1 MNVSHVSQPDRSL
14 RLCNPPPIA
23 RSVGQYVR
31 AVHRGDVLATFRS
44 IDLAL
49 AEGVADRSRARR
61 RKRHRPRGAPALGE
75 RTRGLADGVRKERE
89 GRSVDVSKGEITFSG
104 IQVPHEPSN
113 LTNDEKHE
121 INGLL
126 AMMIGCNECA
136 KMTEVPSVK
145 TYWRLLRNGF
155 EAKLRE
161 KGELK
166 AWAFTPLPE
175 TDPTWQLGRKAG
187 LAEAVGN
194 LRALAAAPDGDPDDP
209 VSWINYA
216 EVLLLADRIEK
227 LAATPVK
234 S

>member
-1 MNVSHVSQPDRSL
+1 
-14 RLCNPPPIA
+14 
-23 RSVGQYVR
+23 
-31 AVHRGDVLATFRS
+31 
-44 IDLAL
+44 
-49 AEGVADRSRARR
+49 
-61 RKRHRPRGAPALGE
+61 
-75 RTRGLADGVRKERE
+75 
-89 GRSVDVSKGEITFSG
+89 VSKGEITFSG